1 MKLAIGLALM
11 SLPAALVAQE
21 PANSE
26 AVAQDAAGITYTA
39 PENWAASAQGPATVY
54 TAPEGN
60 LRVAVVKVGSATDAN
75 AAAAKAWTLFN
86 PQAQRE
92 IRLVTAG
99 APGDGWDERVNIS
112 YQTSPSERAVAA
124 ATALRQG
131 GEWVVLIT
139 DGSELVANKRTAAI
153 SLVGQSIR
161 PAGYTPESFAGQT
174 ANRLTPERVQLLR
187 DFVAQSAETLEVP
200 GVAIALI
207 DGGEVVWQGGYGVR
221 TLGED
226 TPVDEHTKFM
236 IASNT
241 KGMATLLLS
250 VLADEGKL
258 RWDQP
263 VTDLYPEFRLG
274 SDATTK
280 STLVR
285 HLVCA
290 CTGLP
295 RKDYAFILA
304 DSGAPASDTFRQL
317 AQNEPTSDFGELYQ
331 YNNLMASAAGYLGG
345 ALAYP
350 DMELGA
356 AFDKAMKTRIFDP
369 LDMSDTTF
377 DFAVGES
384 GNWAR
389 PHGYDIDGEVTLL
402 SNRFNHLITPH
413 RPAGGAWS
421 TAADMAKY
429 VQLELSKGISPE
441 GERIVSEANITE
453 RRKRGVP
460 IGENAW
466 YGMGLMERQVADVSV
481 VTHGGTLQGY
491 HSNFYLLPEAGV
503 GAVILVNSDAGASM
517 LGPFLRR
524 LLEVVYDGKPEA
536 TQEIATAAARL
547 EKQAEAK
554 RASLTVPG
562 DPEVLA
568 GLASRYVHP
577 EIGSITIAEDGRTY
591 SLKAGFVEG
600 PIATRTNVDGSVSLV
615 TAGPGLISVEA
626 VVGEQ
631 DGRSTLTV
639 SDNQHEYV
647 YEAVR

>member
-1 MKLAIGLALM
+1 VKLALGLALM
-11 SLPAALVAQE
+11 SLPAALAAQE
-21 PANSE
+21 PVKSE
-26 AVAQDAAGITYTA
+26 AVAQDAAAITYTA
-39 PENWAASAQGPATVY
+39 PENWAASAQGPVTVY
-54 TAPEGN
+54 TAPEGT
-60 LRVAVVKVGSATDAN
+60 LRVAVVQVG
-75 AAAAKAWTLFN
+75 AAADASAATARAWSLYN
-86 PQAQRE
+86 PQAERE
-92 IRLVTAG
+92 VRLVTAG
-99 APGDGWDERVNIS
+99 APGDGWDERVNTS
-112 YQTSPSERAVAA
+112 YETSPNERAVAA
-124 ATALRQG
+124 ATALRQA

-139 DGSELVANKRTAAI
+139 EGSELVANKRTAAI

-161 PAGYTPESFAGQT
+161 PAGYRPESFVGQT

-221 TLGED
+221 ALGRD
-226 TPVDEHTKFM
+226 APVDEHTKFM

-250 VLADEGKL
+250 ALADEGKL
-258 RWDQP
+258 RWEQP

-274 SDATTK
+274 SDATTR

-317 AQNEPTSDFGELYQ
+317 AQSEPTSDFGELYQ

-356 AFDKAMKTRIFDP
+356 AFDEAMKTRIFDP
-369 LDMSDTTF
+369 LGMTDTTF

-429 VQLELSKGISPE
+429 VQLELSKGLSPE
-441 GERIVSEANITE
+441 GERVVSEANLTE

-536 TQEIATAAARL
+536 TQEIAVAAARL

-568 GLASRYVHP
+568 GLASLYEHP
-577 EIGSITIAEDGRTY
+577 EIGSIRVTRDDGIY
-591 SLKAGFVEG
+591 SMKAGFVEG
-600 PIATRTNVDGSVSLV
+600 PIATRANTDGSVSLV

-626 VVGEQ
+626 VVGEL
-631 DGRSTLTV
+631 DGRRTLTV
-639 SDNQHEYV
+639 RDNQHEYV
-647 YEAVR
+647 YTEVR

>member
-1 MKLAIGLALM
+1 VKLALGLALM
-11 SLPAALVAQE
+11 SLPAALLAQE
-21 PANSE
+21 PTRSA

-39 PENWAASAQGPATVY
+39 PNGWAAAAAGPTEVY

-60 LRVAVVKVGSATDAN
+60 LRLAVVKIGEAADAG
-75 AAAAKAWTLFN
+75 AAAAKAWALFN

-92 IRLVTAG
+92 VRLATAG
-99 APGDGWDERVNIS
+99 APGDGWDERVNIA
-112 YQTSPSERAVAA
+112 YRTSPSERAVAA

-139 DGSELVANKRTAAI
+139 DGSELVANKRMAAI
-153 SLVGQSIR
+153 SQVGESIR

-187 DFVAQSAETLEVP
+187 DFVARSAEELEVP
-200 GVAIALI
+200 GVAIALV
-207 DGGEVVWQGGYGVR
+207 DQGEVVWQGGYGVR
-221 TLGED
+221 SLGEEA
-226 TPVDEHTKFM
+226 PVDEHTKFM

-258 RWDQP
+258 RWSQP

-274 SDATTK
+274 SDETTK

-317 AQNEPTSDFGELYQ
+317 AQSEPTSDFGELYQ

-356 AFDKAMKTRIFDP
+356 AFDQAMTTRILDP
-369 LDMSDTTF
+369 LGMKDTTF
-377 DFAVGES
+377 DFTVGEA

-389 PHGYDIDGEVTLL
+389 PHGYDIAGEVTLL

-429 VQLELSKGISPE
+429 VQLELSKGLSPQ
-441 GERIVSEANITE
+441 GERVVSEANITE

-491 HSNFYLLPEAGV
+491 HSNFYLLPDAGI
-503 GAVILVNSDAGASM
+503 GAVILTNSDAGASM

-524 LLEVVYDGKPEA
+524 LMEVVYDGKPEA
-536 TQEIATAAARL
+536 TQEIAVAAARL
-547 EKQAEAK
+547 EKQADAK

-568 GLASRYVHP
+568 GLASMYVHP
-577 EIGSITIAEDGRTY
+577 EIGSITIDRRDGTY
-591 SLKAGFVEG
+591 AMKAGFVEG
-600 PIATRTNVDGSVSLV
+600 PIATRANADGSVSLV

-626 VVGEQ
+626 VVGER
-631 DGRSTLTV
+631 DGRPTLTV